1 MIKKFNSRTSIL
13 VNTILLIPVLFVIY
27 LDFKG
32 LEFLPS
38 LFYGF
43 IMFILASMINRN
55 MYWIHI
61 SGTELRIKYYSLF
74 KRNQTVDLNHV
85 QYVEFKEKNS
95 LLERALHIGEQRFD
109 HVYITSLNNDI
120 KEIITL
126 KSNFIL
132 NINELF
138 NELEKVYRL
147 NI

>member
-1 MIKKFNSRTSIL
+1 
-13 VNTILLIPVLFVIY
+13 
-27 LDFKG
+27 
-32 LEFLPS
+32 
-38 LFYGF
+38 
-43 IMFILASMINRN
+43 